1 MTNPNVFEPGRV
13 ASKFAPQWRHALSC
27 LNTCSGKCGSYWG
40 NWLVTEKKREAR
52 VCFSAR
58 IIKWSI
64 LSVWKRYIRW
74 PLSPIIEVPG
84 IDQYTSHPLKRSR
97 VTRRRENV
105 LNFGFF
111 WKRKNNF
118 KRAVVHEF
126 RFLFVHCYRAKDTV
140 GFLAKLGINSG
151 ISVRRKEQHGFKNRG
166 NHRAIFCTLRVIFP
180 CRYKRIITPSSAY
193 QHLITNLP
201 GVN

>member
-1 MTNPNVFEPGRV
+1 VVYTKRLEKIYSM
-13 ASKFAPQWRHALSC
+13 ASITDHRSARHRPIYFTPTQALKGYSTRRKC
-27 LNTCSGKCGSYWG
+27 TQLRLFLKTEKQLQTCGS
-40 NWLVTEKKREAR
+40 
-52 VCFSAR
+52 
-58 IIKWSI
+58 
-64 LSVWKRYIRW
+64 
-74 PLSPIIEVPG
+74 
-84 IDQYTSHPLKRSR
+84 SR
-97 VTRRRENV
+97 VKI
-105 LNFGFF
+105 LMFF
-111 WKRKNNF
+111 
-118 KRAVVHEF
+118 
-126 RFLFVHCYRAKDTV
+126 HCYRAKDTV